1 RLVSHET
8 GIVTHVAEEPWLC
21 VVKGTGEVLKNQKLF
36 ERIVNE
42 TTRNV

>member
-1 RLVSHET
+1 
-8 GIVTHVAEEPWLC
+8 